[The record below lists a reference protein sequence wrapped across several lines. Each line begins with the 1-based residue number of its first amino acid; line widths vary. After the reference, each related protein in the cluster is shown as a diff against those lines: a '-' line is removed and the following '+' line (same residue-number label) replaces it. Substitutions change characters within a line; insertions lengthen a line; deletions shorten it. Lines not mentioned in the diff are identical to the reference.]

1 MYKLNTL
8 TKSVTSAALLYA
20 AFTAAAVS
28 QDAFPSKDITF
39 VVQAAAG
46 GASDRTSRAIAS
58 ELEKDLGVSVIVEN
72 RPGATGTVAFAH
84 VAEQP
89 ADGYTIGFGPVEFA
103 IAEHLG
109 YDFDRADY
117 TYLAQVMNSPVVL
130 AVPANSPYDTLEEF
144 IEAGK
149 TKEMSV
155 SNSGAASSFA
165 AATFTLANMTGAQ
178 LVGVP
183 FDGGAPAVAAALGN
197 HVDAVTA
204 GAGETATAFADGTL
218 KVLAIFDDEEH
229 PKFPGVPT
237 AKELGYDLSF
247 GAWGGVYGPAGI
259 PEEAKAI
266 LEESIKKAAAS
277 QTFLDAVTPAGI
289 LPVYKP
295 GDEWK
300 AFVDA
305 EAARYA
311 EVLAP

>member
-1 MYKLNTL
+1 MTHYTFF
-8 TKSVTSAALLYA
+8 TKTIALAGLLGV
-20 AFTAAAVS
+20 AFTASAMA

-72 RPGATGTVAFAH
+72 RPGASGTVAFAH

-103 IAEHLG
+103 IAENIG

-117 TYLAQVMNSPVVL
+117 TYLGQVMNSPVVL
-130 AVPANSPYDTLEEF
+130 AVAANSPYDTLEEF
-144 IEAGK
+144 IEAAK
-149 TKEMSV
+149 TTELSV
-155 SNSGAASSFA
+155 SNSGAASAFA
-165 AATFTLANMTGAQ
+165 ATAFVLAQMTGAQ
-178 LVGVP
+178 ITPVP

-204 GAGETATAFADGTL
+204 GAGETATAFADGSL
-218 KVLAIFDDEEH
+218 KVLAIFDEQEH
-229 PKFPGVPT
+229 PRFPGVKT
-237 AKELGYDLSF
+237 AAEQGYDLSF

-259 PEEAKAI
+259 PDDAKAI

-289 LPVYKP
+289 LPAYKS

-311 EVLAP
+311 EVLK

>member
-1 MYKLNTL
+1 MNTRRLIIKALAATAL
-8 TKSVTSAALLYA
+8 TGVAFSAPAWA
-20 AFTAAAVS
+20 
-28 QDAFPSKDITF
+28 QDSFPSKDITF

-46 GASDRTSRAIAS
+46 GASDRTSRAIAA

-130 AVPANSPYDTLEEF
+130 AVPANSPYNTLSEF
-144 IEAGK
+144 IEAAK
-149 TKEMSV
+149 TTEMSV

-165 AATFTLANMTGAQ
+165 ATTFTLAKLTEAK

-183 FDGGAPAVAAALGN
+183 FDGGAPAVAAALGG
-197 HVDAVTA
+197 HVNAVTA
-204 GAGETATAFADGTL
+204 GAGETASAFADGSL
-218 KVLAIFDDEEH
+218 KVLAIFAEEAH
-229 PKFPGVPT
+229 PAFPGVPT
-237 AKELGYDLSF
+237 AKEQGYDLTF

-259 PEEAKAI
+259 PDDVKAI
-266 LEESIKKAAAS
+266 LEESIKKAASS
-277 QTFLDAVTPAGI
+277 QTFLDAITPAGI
-289 LPVYKP
+289 LPVYKT
-295 GDEWK
+295 GEEWK

>member
-1 MYKLNTL
+1 ML
-8 TKSVTSAALLYA
+8 KSIHKTIATAALVSVALVG
-20 AFTAAAVS
+20 TAAA
-28 QDAFPSKDITF
+28 QDQFPSKDITF

-58 ELEKDLGVSVIVEN
+58 EIEKDLGVSVIVEN

-109 YDFDRADY
+109 YDFDRDDY
-117 TYLAQVMNSPVVL
+117 TYIAQVMNSPVVL
-130 AVPANSPYDTLEEF
+130 AVAADSPYETLADL

-149 TKEMSV
+149 EKEISI

-165 AATFTLANMTGAQ
+165 ATTFTLANMTGTK

-183 FDGGAPAVAAALGN
+183 FDGGAPAVAAALGG

-218 KVLAIFDDEEH
+218 RVLAIVADEAH

-237 AKELGYDLSF
+237 AKELGFDLSF

-259 PEEAKAI
+259 PEDVRQI
-266 LEESIKKAAAS
+266 LEDSVRKAVAS

-289 LPVYKP
+289 LPIFKP
-295 GDEWK
+295 GSEWRE
-300 AFVDA
+300 FVDA
-305 EAARYA
+305 EAARYG
-311 EVLAP
+311 EVLAEE

>member
-1 MYKLNTL
+1 MHSRNIFAQTIAAAGLL
-8 TKSVTSAALLYA
+8 SVAFTGA
-20 AFTAAAVS
+20 AFA
-28 QDAFPSKDITF
+28 QDKFPAKDITF

-46 GASDRTSRAIAS
+46 GASDRTSRAIAA

-103 IAEHLG
+103 IVEHLG
-109 YDFDRADY
+109 YDFDRKDY
-117 TYLAQVMNSPVVL
+117 TYLGQVMNSPVVL
-130 AVPANSPYDTLEEF
+130 AVPANSPYNTLAEF
-144 IEAGK
+144 IEAAK
-149 TKEMSV
+149 TKELSV

-165 AATFTLANMTGAQ
+165 ATAYTLAQMTGAKITP
-178 LVGVP
+178 VP

-218 KVLAIFDDEEH
+218 KVLAIFADEEH
-229 PKFPGVPT
+229 PRFPGVQT
-237 AKELGYDLSF
+237 AKEQGYDLTF
-247 GAWGGVYGPAGI
+247 GAWGGIYGPAGI
-259 PEEAKAI
+259 PDDAKAI

-277 QTFLDAVTPAGI
+277 QTFLDAITPAGI
-289 LPVYKP
+289 LPMYKT
-295 GDEWK
+295 GAEWE
-300 AFVDA
+300 AFIET

-311 EVLAP
+311 EVLK

>member
-1 MYKLNTL
+1 MTNTFFTKTIALAGLLGVAL
-8 TKSVTSAALLYA
+8 TASAMA
-20 AFTAAAVS
+20 
-28 QDAFPSKDITF
+28 QDKFPSKDITF

-72 RPGATGTVAFAH
+72 RPGASGTVAFAH

-103 IAEHLG
+103 IAEHIG
-109 YDFDRADY
+109 YDFNREDY
-117 TYLAQVMNSPVVL
+117 TYLGQVMNSPVVL
-130 AVPANSPYDTLEEF
+130 AVAANSPYNTLADF
-144 IEAGK
+144 IEAAK
-149 TKEMSV
+149 TKELSV
-155 SNSGAASSFA
+155 SNSGAASAFA
-165 AATFTLANMTGAQ
+165 ATAFTLAQMTGAKITP
-178 LVGVP
+178 VP

-204 GAGETATAFADGTL
+204 GAGETAAAFADGSL
-218 KVLAIFDDEEH
+218 KVLAIFDENEH
-229 PKFPGVPT
+229 PRFPGVKT
-237 AKELGYDLSF
+237 AAEQGYDLSF

-259 PEEAKAI
+259 PDDVKAI

-289 LPVYKP
+289 LPAYKS

-311 EVLAP
+311 EVLK

>member
-1 MYKLNTL
+1 MTPRTIIVKTI
-8 TKSVTSAALLYA
+8 ALAGLLGV
-20 AFTAAAVS
+20 AFTASAFA

-46 GASDRTSRAIAS
+46 GASDRTSRAIAA
-58 ELEKDLGVSVIVEN
+58 EIEKDLGVSVIVEN
-72 RPGATGTVAFAH
+72 RPGASGTVAFAH

-103 IAEHLG
+103 IAEHIG

-117 TYLAQVMNSPVVL
+117 TYLGQVMNSPVVL
-130 AVPANSPYDTLEEF
+130 AVAANSPYSTLAEF
-144 IEAGK
+144 VDAAK
-149 TKEMSV
+149 SKELSV
-155 SNSGAASSFA
+155 SNSGAASAFA
-165 AATFTLANMTGAQ
+165 ATAFTLAQMTGAQ
-178 LVGVP
+178 ITPVP

-204 GAGETATAFADGTL
+204 GAGETAAAFADGSL
-218 KVLAIFDDEEH
+218 KVLAIFSEEEH
-229 PKFPGVPT
+229 PRFPGVKT
-237 AKELGYDLSF
+237 AAEQGYDLSF

-259 PEEAKAI
+259 PDDVKAI

-289 LPVYKP
+289 LPTYKS

-311 EVLAP
+311 EVLN

>member
-1 MYKLNTL
+1 MTHHTAFKTIALAGLVGVAL
-8 TKSVTSAALLYA
+8 TASAFA
-20 AFTAAAVS
+20 

-46 GASDRTSRAIAS
+46 GASDRTSRAIAA

-72 RPGATGTVAFAH
+72 RPGASGTVAFAH

-103 IAEHLG
+103 IAEHIG
-109 YDFDRADY
+109 YDFNREDY
-117 TYLAQVMNSPVVL
+117 TYLGQVMNSPVVL
-130 AVPANSPYDTLEEF
+130 AVAANSPYNTLAEF
-144 IEAGK
+144 IEAAK
-149 TKEMSV
+149 DKELSV
-155 SNSGAASSFA
+155 SNSGAASAFA
-165 AATFTLANMTGAQ
+165 ATAFTLAQMTGAKITP
-178 LVGVP
+178 VP

-204 GAGETATAFADGTL
+204 GAGETAAAFADGTL
-218 KVLAIFDDEEH
+218 KVLAIFDENEH
-229 PKFPGVPT
+229 PRFPGVQT
-237 AKELGYDLSF
+237 AAAQGYDLSF

-259 PEEAKAI
+259 PDDVKAI

-277 QTFLDAVTPAGI
+277 QVFLDAVTPAGI
-289 LPVYKP
+289 LPTYKS

-311 EVLAP
+311 EVLK

>member
-1 MYKLNTL
+1 MTHHTAFRTIALAGLVGVAL
-8 TKSVTSAALLYA
+8 TASAFA
-20 AFTAAAVS
+20 
-28 QDAFPSKDITF
+28 QDAFPAKDITF

-46 GASDRTSRAIAS
+46 GASDRTSRAIAA

-72 RPGATGTVAFAH
+72 RPGASGTVAFAH

-103 IAEHLG
+103 IAEHIG
-109 YDFDRADY
+109 YDFNREDY
-117 TYLAQVMNSPVVL
+117 TYLGQVMNSPVVL
-130 AVPANSPYDTLEEF
+130 AVAANSPYNTLAEF
-144 IEAGK
+144 IEAAK
-149 TKEMSV
+149 DKELSV
-155 SNSGAASSFA
+155 SNSGAASAFA
-165 AATFTLANMTGAQ
+165 ATAFTLAQMTGAKITP
-178 LVGVP
+178 VP

-204 GAGETATAFADGTL
+204 GAGETAAAFADGTL
-218 KVLAIFDDEEH
+218 KVLAIFDENEH
-229 PKFPGVPT
+229 PRFPGVET
-237 AKELGYDLSF
+237 AAAQGYDLSF

-259 PEEAKAI
+259 PDDVKAI

-277 QTFLDAVTPAGI
+277 QVFLDAVTPAGI
-289 LPVYKP
+289 LPTYKS

-311 EVLAP
+311 EVLK

>member
-1 MYKLNTL
+1 MTTRRIILKAL
-8 TKSVTSAALLYA
+8 AAA
-20 AFTAAAVS
+20 AFAGTAFSAPAFA

-46 GASDRTSRAIAS
+46 GASDRTSRAIAA

-130 AVPANSPYDTLEEF
+130 AVPANSPYNTLAEF

-165 AATFTLANMTGAQ
+165 AATFTLAKMTEAQ

-183 FDGGAPAVAAALGN
+183 FDGGAPAVAAALGG
-197 HVDAVTA
+197 HVDAVAA
-204 GAGETATAFADGTL
+204 GAGETATAFADGSL
-218 KVLAIFDDEEH
+218 KVLAIFSDEPH
-229 PKFPGVPT
+229 PAFEGVPT
-237 AKELGYDLSF
+237 AKEQGYDLSF

-259 PEEAKAI
+259 PDDVKAI
-266 LEESIKKAAAS
+266 LEESIKKAVSS
-277 QTFLDAVTPAGI
+277 QTFLDAITPAGI

>member
-1 MYKLNTL
+1 MKTTL
-8 TKSVTSAALLYA
+8 FTKTIALAGLLGV
-20 AFTAAAVS
+20 AFTASAMA
-28 QDAFPSKDITF
+28 QDKFPSKDITF

-72 RPGATGTVAFAH
+72 RPGASGTVAFAH

-103 IAEHLG
+103 IAEHIG
-109 YDFDRADY
+109 YDFNREDY
-117 TYLAQVMNSPVVL
+117 TYLGQVMNSPVVL
-130 AVPANSPYDTLEEF
+130 AVAANSPYNTLADF
-144 IEAGK
+144 IEAA
-149 TKEMSV
+149 KEKELSV
-155 SNSGAASSFA
+155 SNSGAASAFA
-165 AATFTLANMTGAQ
+165 ATAFTLAQMTGAKITP
-178 LVGVP
+178 VP

-204 GAGETATAFADGTL
+204 GAGETAAAFADGSL
-218 KVLAIFDDEEH
+218 KVLAIFDEEEH
-229 PKFPGVPT
+229 PRFPGVKT
-237 AKELGYDLSF
+237 AAEQGYDLSF

-259 PEEAKAI
+259 PADVKAI
-266 LEESIKKAAAS
+266 LEASIKKAAAS

-289 LPVYKP
+289 LPAYKS

-311 EVLAP
+311 EVLK

>member
-1 MYKLNTL
+1 MTNTFFTKTIALAGLLGVAL
-8 TKSVTSAALLYA
+8 TASAMA
-20 AFTAAAVS
+20 
-28 QDAFPSKDITF
+28 QDKFPSKDITF

-72 RPGATGTVAFAH
+72 RPGASGTVAFAH

-103 IAEHLG
+103 IAEHIG
-109 YDFDRADY
+109 YDFNREDY
-117 TYLAQVMNSPVVL
+117 TYLGQVMNSPVVL
-130 AVPANSPYDTLEEF
+130 AVPANSPYDTLADF
-144 IEAGK
+144 IEAAK
-149 TKEMSV
+149 TKELSV
-155 SNSGAASSFA
+155 SNSGAASAFA
-165 AATFTLANMTGAQ
+165 ATAFTLAQMTGAKITP
-178 LVGVP
+178 VP

-204 GAGETATAFADGTL
+204 GAGETAAAFADGSL
-218 KVLAIFDDEEH
+218 KVLAIFDENEH
-229 PKFPGVPT
+229 PRFPGVKT
-237 AKELGYDLSF
+237 AAEQGYDLSF

-259 PEEAKAI
+259 PADVKAI

-289 LPVYKP
+289 LPAYKS

-311 EVLAP
+311 EVLK